1 MSQFAPSYVVW
12 TVLGTLWVAL
22 FIPVF
27 VVLGK
32 PLVERFQGDSRWPPL
47 KPTSPRS

>member
-1 MSQFAPSYVVW
+1 MSLRYEPIMSALAPRYVVW
-12 TVLGTLWVAL
+12 TVLGTMWVAL

-32 PLVERFQGDSRWPPL
+32 PLVERRRGPQAA
-47 KPTSPRS
+47 T